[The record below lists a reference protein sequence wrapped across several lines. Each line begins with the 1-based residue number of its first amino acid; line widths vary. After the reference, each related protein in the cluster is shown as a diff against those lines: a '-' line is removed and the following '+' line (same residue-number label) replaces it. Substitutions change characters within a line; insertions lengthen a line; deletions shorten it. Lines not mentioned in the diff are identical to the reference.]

1 MLLFPAYRSPE
12 PIRYFHPQTISLKP
26 DTVQAYIVDFKDDV
40 DNDTLFQARSK
51 EGCPVLYFRKIK
63 TSVCFDNKCRLLDI
77 VLYWNVTGRYLGY
90 ELPKGEFLSK
100 TEHEPFKPAEYTRLN
115 ELLADPFSPLA
126 NFSYEELV
134 PKPATETPGVD
145 AVSSATAKNVLDYV
159 VEGAVYT
166 TYKLWH
172 IVYGPAQQE
181 VTALTE
187 KRLSPGFLL
196 KILESPDASDKL
208 WALNHI
214 RGYVELTPGLQKV
227 VLDFIDN
234 NQFNRA
240 ERAINALSPE
250 ALKKDELQLALFG
263 KYETV
268 NYSLKNLIIIK
279 LKEAPRL
286 SDQIKTALAQNL
298 SSTNGELLTNVLDL
312 FKQHQITDPETVRA
326 VAGLLKSENNFL
338 AQKAY
343 NYLKNVNIADQAV
356 VEQVNVYKAQ
366 HKL

>member
-1 MLLFPAYRSPE
+1 M
-12 PIRYFHPQTISLKP
+12 KP
-26 DTVQAYIVDFKDDV
+26 DTVQAYIVDFKDDI
-40 DNDTLFQARSK
+40 DNDTLFQARLR
-51 EGCPVLYFRKIK
+51 EGYPVWYFRKIK

-77 VLYWNVTGRYLGY
+77 VVYWNVTGRYLGY

-126 NFSYEELV
+126 NFSYEELA

-181 VTALTE
+181 VTMLTE

-214 RGYVELTPGLQKV
+214 RGHVELTPDLQKT
-227 VLDFIDN
+227 VLSFIDN

-250 ALKKDELQLALFG
+250 ALQKDALQLALFE
-263 KYETV
+263 KYESV
-268 NYSLKNLIIIK
+268 NYSLKNLIVTK
-279 LKEAPRL
+279 LKEAPHL
-286 SDQIKTALAQNL
+286 NDQIKNALVQNL
-298 SSTNGELLTNVLDL
+298 SATNGELLTNVLDL
-312 FKQHQITDPETVRA
+312 FKKQKVADLETVRA
-326 VAGLLKSENNFL
+326 IARLLKHENNFL

-343 NYLKNVNIADQAV
+343 NYLKNANIADQTVA
-356 VEQVNVYKAQ
+356 EQVNAYKAQ